1 MCWNRAVSAAACAV
15 AWATCAVLRWRDRPR
30 DRWYALYLATYPLT
44 QVIDIVLWTYHE
56 AEGLEGC
63 PSRRFT
69 FSVTPPHQLGPFLVS
84 KYAIPAVVFVQ
95 YWAQLRYPSP
105 RNLALRKALLALYGA
120 AAIAMA
126 FQSACTDVIRA
137 RWPRAHDTLRW
148 GGYDGAAAPI
158 LVVAALT
165 AGNFA
170 VCVEREHPRIL
181 AALVLPFVGVI
192 TFLWSTEGTL
202 ALGSKW
208 CTYCL
213 IYAVL
218 FLAAP
223 LWDGSRA
230 ATTKGDGDKVLYGDE
245 EEKKEADDA
254 AC

>member
-1 MCWNRAVSAAACAV
+1 M
-15 AWATCAVLRWRDRPR
+15 
-30 DRWYALYLATYPLT
+30 
-44 QVIDIVLWTYHE
+44 
-56 AEGLEGC
+56 
-63 PSRRFT
+63 
-69 FSVTPPHQLGPFLVS
+69 TPPHQLGPFLVS

-208 CTYCL
+208 CTGQ
-213 IYAVL
+213 
-218 FLAAP
+218 
-223 LWDGSRA
+223 D
-230 ATTKGDGDKVLYGDE
+230 KGDSTSLQSECSARARSGKSIHASRPFREMIARPKISRNEWKTAEL
-245 EEKKEADDA
+245 
-254 AC
+254 

>member
-1 MCWNRAVSAAACAV
+1 MIS
-15 AWATCAVLRWRDRPR
+15 
-30 DRWYALYLATYPLT
+30 T
-44 QVIDIVLWTYHE
+44 Q
-56 AEGLEGC
+56 
-63 PSRRFT
+63 
-69 FSVTPPHQLGPFLVS
+69 
-84 KYAIPAVVFVQ
+84 
-95 YWAQLRYPSP
+95 
-105 RNLALRKALLALYGA
+105 
-120 AAIAMA
+120 
-126 FQSACTDVIRA
+126 
-137 RWPRAHDTLRW
+137 
-148 GGYDGAAAPI
+148 API

-223 LWDGSRA
+223 LWDGSGG

>member
-1 MCWNRAVSAAACAV
+1 M
-15 AWATCAVLRWRDRPR
+15 
-30 DRWYALYLATYPLT
+30 
-44 QVIDIVLWTYHE
+44 
-56 AEGLEGC
+56 
-63 PSRRFT
+63 
-69 FSVTPPHQLGPFLVS
+69 TPPHQLGPFLVS

-208 CTYCL
+208 CTGLSHRLRVRCAPSQHSRL
-213 IYAVL
+213 TSSSWSGRTSLATQLYA
-218 FLAAP
+218 AWSPGIITGRHA
-223 LWDGSRA
+223 SRRPPKS
-230 ATTKGDGDKVLYGDE
+230 TRRETQCDYYLLEDL
-245 EEKKEADDA
+245 
-254 AC
+254 